1 MDIKRLSD
9 QLIIHESLETH
20 AYTCSAN
27 AITIGVGRNIDPNN
41 GLGITEDEARYLLK
55 NDINRVESELQAA
68 YGWFSGLDDARKEA
82 VVNMVF
88 NLGLTRFSQF
98 KKTIAYIEQ
107 GQYDQAGAEALSSRW
122 AEQVGQRA
130 IDVAN
135 QLASG
140 NPI

>member
-1 MDIKRLSD
+1 MNIQRLSD
-9 QLIIHESLETH
+9 QLIIHEGLELFC
-20 AYTCSAN
+20 YECSASKQ
-27 AITIGVGRNIDPNN
+27 TIGVGRNIDPNN
-41 GLGITEDEARYLLK
+41 GLGITEDAARYLLK

-68 YGWFSGLDDARKEA
+68 YGWFSELDDVRKEA

-88 NLGLTRFSQF
+88 NLGLTRFNQF
-98 KKTIAYIEQ
+98 KATIKHIENRD
-107 GQYDQAGAEALSSRW
+107 YELAGAEALNSRW

>member
-1 MDIKRLSD
+1 MNIQRLSD
-9 QLIIHESLETH
+9 QLIIHEGLELFC
-20 AYTCSAN
+20 YECSASKQ
-27 AITIGVGRNIDPNN
+27 TIGVGRNIDPNN

-68 YGWFSGLDDARKEA
+68 YGWFTELDDARKEA

-88 NLGLTRFSQF
+88 NLGLTRFNQF
-98 KKTIAYIEQ
+98 KATIKHIENRD
-107 GQYDQAGAEALSSRW
+107 YELAGAEALNSRW

>member
-27 AITIGVGRNIDPNN
+27 AITIGVGRNIDKNG

-68 YGWFSGLDDARKEA
+68 YGWFSELDDVRKEA
-82 VVNMVF
+82 LVNMVF
-88 NLGLTRFSQF
+88 NLGLTRFNQF
-98 KKTIAYIEQ
+98 KATIKHIENRD
-107 GQYDQAGAEALSSRW
+107 YELAGAEALNSRW